1 MAIDEREAAAMR
13 PGDIEG
19 QRFTIGKRG
28 YEPDE
33 VQRFL
38 HAVADHVGRLQG
50 EIDWQRAR
58 VETLEQRALSAQET
72 AYDRISQEFMEVVRR
87 ADEAATRVRTRA
99 EEDARAALGGAR
111 SDADRMVAQAA
122 GEAERILQTARSE
135 AERLVADATGQV
147 DRLIDRAEAMRR
159 HPTWRDAEQASETR
173 LNPADP
179 REGSDDHRAGVRNGT
194 SGYPADVRNG
204 ANGHSAS
211 SDYFGAASGQVTLPQ
226 VAAAARPGGYVNGG
240 TPQPVAEPSSLP
252 DPVFADFEDFDLNFD
267 RSSFD
272 LFGEPGS

>member
-99 EEDARAALGGAR
+99 EEEARAALGGAR
-111 SDADRMVAQAA
+111 NDADRMVAQAA

-179 REGSDDHRAGVRNGT
+179 RDGSNDHRA
-194 SGYPADVRNG
+194 DVRYG

-240 TPQPVAEPSSLP
+240 TPQSVAEPSSLP